1 MMVLMK
7 FQSSILMIKH
17 SIRIILFMIIF
28 GGLSLMLLGCKS
40 DKYPRPTNAYY
51 INDYANILYQATRS
65 SIRREGERLYEI
77 TKDEI
82 DGGAQLVV
90 ATFVVENVN
99 DVANYDRTEIYRQW
113 QIGKR
118 DMGVLVLLFF
128 EEEVTEDVNYLVLV
142 ETQIEIGYRME
153 QYVSAAQ
160 LGAIVDNTL
169 YSDLWENDLDMGVMH
184 MVYELL
190 SAIYINAYDYES
202 FNYDMDNYRDYLEAN
217 PDVSGDDSHIP
228 LSWLL
233 YLLTPYAS
241 LSDRIFALLPVIL
254 IVFMGG
260 GGLFIRNKGG
270 GGSSGGAGIFRR
282 R

>member
-1 MMVLMK
+1 MMAAMK
-7 FQSSILMIKH
+7 CLSLILMTNRYIKKLLY
-17 SIRIILFMIIF
+17 IIIF
-28 GGLSLMLLGCKS
+28 GGLSLILFGCKS

-65 SIRREGERLYEI
+65 SIRREGERLYEVSQ
-77 TKDEI
+77 DEV

-90 ATFVVENVN
+90 ATFVVENIN
-99 DVANYDRTEIYRQW
+99 EVAEYDRTEIYRQW
-113 QIGKR
+113 KIGKN

-128 EEEVTEDVNYLVLV
+128 IEEISDDVTYLVLS

-153 QYVSAAQ
+153 QYLSASQ
-160 LGAIVDNTL
+160 LGAIVDQTL
-169 YSDLWENDLDMGVMH
+169 YSDLWDHDLDMGVMH

-190 SAIYINAYDYES
+190 SAIYIDAYDYES
-202 FNYDMDNYRDYLEAN
+202 FNYDMEIYREYLDDN
-217 PDVSGDDSHIP
+217 PDVSGDDSHVP

-233 YLLTPYAS
+233 YVLTPYAR
-241 LSDRIFALLPVIL
+241 LSDRLMALLPIL
-254 IVFMGG
+254 LVVFIGG
-260 GGLFIRNKGG
+260 GGLFIKNKGG